1 MSTPKAVQRLP
12 IEQPLA
18 RMQNVPAEVTPAA
31 VQDFEHHAGYS
42 FAAGLQARFLSAW
55 GFPWWLADPESA
67 PFGGGF
73 DTGFDSG
80 FEGGIDS
87 PQGAGF
93 SSGFSSGFGS

>member
-1 MSTPKAVQRLP
+1 MNPPLP
-12 IEQPLA
+12 VREAEERAP
-18 RMQNVPAEVTPAA
+18 RDRPQNVPIDTTPRA
-31 VQDFEHHAGYS
+31 VQDFSYYVMAQ
-42 FAAGLQARFLSAW
+42 AAGLSTRYLSVW

-93 SSGFSSGFGS
+93 DSGFSAGFGG

>member
-1 MSTPKAVQRLP
+1 MNPLP
-12 IEQPLA
+12 VRVETERAP
-18 RMQNVPAEVTPAA
+18 RDRPQNVPYEITPAA
-31 VQDFEHHAGYS
+31 VEDFAYYRMAQ
-42 FAAGLQARFLSAW
+42 AAGLSVRYLSVW

-67 PFGGGF
+67 PFTGGF

-93 SSGFSSGFGS
+93 SSGFSAGFGG